1 MPYPQIVSQN
11 FPHLFIQRR
20 VDILQFF
27 IHIAVHRT
35 LAHAHCRGSL
45 PDRGAVVH
53 YVPRRLKNSFFH
65 ISPFRRV
72 GNTATDKIYYSSL
85 RQIMTKY
92 LSPARENARSA
103 VRRGI
108 FGKAYKSIPS
118 KKCMKNICRQK
129 SVAINCTRSV
139 GILFCRT
146 H

>member
-35 LAHAHCRGSL
+35 LAHAHCRCSL

-92 LSPARENARSA
+92 LSPAHENAQSA

-108 FGKAYKSIPS
+108 FGQAYKNIPS

-129 SVAINCTRSV
+129 SLAINCTRSV

>member
-35 LAHAHCRGSL
+35 LAHAHRRGSL

-92 LSPARENARSA
+92 LSSARENAPPA
-103 VRRGI
+103 VRHGAFSVKRI
-108 FGKAYKSIPS
+108 KIISL

-129 SVAINCTRSV
+129 SLAISCARSV
-139 GILFCRT
+139 GILF
-146 H
+146 